1 MFFLLHF
8 KIAVGMEY
16 FVCKWPH
23 WHQNTCT
30 QIFVTFF
37 VVFMGG
43 KDNIYNTTKKLQAC
57 FLDFKSPTTTI
68 QLCCF
73 TCPPNHS
80 QIFCQAP
87 GTPVL
92 VLRWEREAEAMRW
105 YQHLEAATR
114 QSRSA
119 REILRDVPLLSV
131 LVVEI
136 NSR

>member
-1 MFFLLHF
+1 MLFHLPPQAFLLY
-8 KIAVGMEY
+8 I
-16 FVCKWPH
+16 P
-23 WHQNTCT
+23 
-30 QIFVTFF
+30 
-37 VVFMGG
+37 
-43 KDNIYNTTKKLQAC
+43 
-57 FLDFKSPTTTI
+57 
-68 QLCCF
+68 
-73 TCPPNHS
+73 
-80 QIFCQAP
+80 CQAP

-136 NSR
+136 NLTSMVSISLDGRNQES